1 MHRGH
6 TFSFSFQRTW
16 LFSTNC
22 DAESLPKATF
32 LSEKKYH
39 PYHQDLNEQTMVHKF
54 FKPLKNE
61 RPCPP
66 ISQKAFCPLLNLQS
80 DPSPTSNSKNVKKED
95 SFCLPVCHFGNLIQ
109 LTLNFYF
116 RLLSGSQ
123 ASQKGG
129 CRVKDPLQKKKVL
142 SLQAKQYRQPRM

>member
-1 MHRGH
+1 MTCTEATHFHFRSKGLGY
-6 TFSFSFQRTW
+6 FQPTVMQSCCQKLHSCLRKNIIHIIRT
-16 LFSTNC
+16 
-22 DAESLPKATF
+22 
-32 LSEKKYH
+32 
-39 PYHQDLNEQTMVHKF
+39 LNEQTMVHKF

-142 SLQAKQYRQPRM
+142 SLQAK